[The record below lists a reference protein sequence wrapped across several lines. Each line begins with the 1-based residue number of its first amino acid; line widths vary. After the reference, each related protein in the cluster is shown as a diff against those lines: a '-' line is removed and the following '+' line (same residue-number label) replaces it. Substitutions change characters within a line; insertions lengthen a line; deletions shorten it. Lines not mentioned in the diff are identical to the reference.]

1 MLGDDLIDIMDLI
14 QNNNALFSKF
24 LKRQPQS
31 VGNYIKK
38 LVKGKPKP
46 QPKNLG

>member
-1 MLGDDLIDIMDLI
+1 MMSDDIIDTMDFI

-24 LKRQPQS
+24 LKRQPKS

-38 LVKGKPKP
+38 LVQQKTK
-46 QPKNLG
+46 